1 MENLVGQRIKGYELR
16 ETIGAGGFGA
26 VYRAH
31 QPLVGREVAIKII
44 LPQYANHPDFI
55 RRFEVEAQVIARLE
69 HPHIIPLYDYW
80 RDGEGAYLVMRFLRG
95 GSLRATIKGNQ
106 MPLEAASKMLDHI
119 AGALAV
125 AHRQGVVHRD
135 IKPDNI
141 LLDEEGNAYLTD
153 FGIAKELGNEASN
166 VTQAD
171 MVVGSPAYLSPE
183 QVKSETVTAQ
193 SDIYSLG
200 VVLYEVLTGQHPFP
214 DAGVTALLIKHLQE
228 ALPLVQDIREDVPPG
243 VDEIIQRATAKDP
256 AERYPDAPSLA
267 AAFRRVLMASSSFTG
282 DATIH
287 PGSVTREMALD
298 RTLLLEELD
307 VDNPYKGL
315 QAFEEADS
323 ANFFGRDA
331 LIDHLLN
338 KIREQDD
345 ERFLAVIGPS
355 GSGKSSVVQAGMIP
369 RMRRGTVPGS
379 ERWFVVEMLPG
390 ARPLEELEAALLR
403 IAVNPPQS
411 LLEQLKEDE
420 RGLVRA
426 TKRVLADNRSE
437 LFLFIDQFEEVF
449 TLGKDKAEITHFL
462 NSIVT
467 AVTDPHCHLRVIVTL
482 RADFYDQ
489 PLLYPAFGDLVRRH
503 TEVVLPMTPEELE
516 LAIAGPAERVGVL
529 PEPGLIQ
536 QITGDISTQPGALP
550 LLQYALTELFDRR
563 SGRVMTM
570 AAYHKLGGALG
581 ALARRADEIYSA
593 LDPKS
598 QEVARQLF
606 LRLVNLGEGGTDNTR
621 RRALHTELNSI
632 GNDPAAMEKVIEYFG
647 KSRLLTFDHDPQ
659 TREPTIEVAHEALI
673 REWQQLRDWLED
685 GREDLLMQRR
695 LEAASVEW
703 LKSRKD
709 RSFLAS
715 GGRLT
720 QFEEWQARSNLALS
734 AEESEYLRNS
744 IAEREA
750 MVAQENE
757 RQAREQMLE
766 TRSRN
771 RLRLLVAV
779 MTVAALIAVG
789 LAGLAFTQGQIAQ
802 QERVKAEDNAN
813 AASTAQ
819 FVAEANRLE
828 AEENAADAERSANA
842 AATAQSVA
850 EANRLEAE
858 ANAAIAEENRQTAEQ
873 NAANAE
879 RSANEARS
887 LALAANSRNLLSEHN
902 PNLALTLAIEA
913 SNVYQPPAADIQ
925 QTLAQIAYGSS
936 ARFRL
941 EGHSGSVLSVASNDQ
956 SGLSVSADGTMHLW
970 NLLDG
975 SEAAVTFNLDGG
987 VANSVAISSD
997 SKTGITGMF
1006 DGSVILWN
1014 LETGEQ
1020 IRRLEGHSDI
1030 VNSVEFSPDESQILS
1045 ASMDRTIRLWNF
1057 RNGREIQNIESPGA
1071 ILKAD
1076 FSPDGQYVVTGSADV
1091 TAASGLPVEDQDR
1104 TVRVWNLETGE
1115 EVQRFEPRSGFV
1127 RAVAF
1132 SPDGN
1137 HVLSG
1142 TWNSADGGTLQYW
1155 DIATGELERRFY
1167 GHTDIISEVKFST
1180 DGKKILS
1187 GSWDR
1192 SLRLWD
1198 VNTGVELER
1207 FDGHHDRILSA
1218 SFGLNDEYILVG
1230 TGNIGNNIPN
1240 PQVDTVADP
1249 SVWLWDLRNRA
1260 QIHALTGHQDW
1271 IWSAVISPNGRYA
1284 ATGAGPISLPTNRTA
1299 DTSVRLWD
1307 LQTGEEVR
1315 RFEGHTNTVN
1325 MVAFS
1330 PDGQTI
1336 ASASWDGTVRLWDV
1350 ATGEGRIG
1358 FEGHTSRVLSVNFS
1372 PDGQSALSAGC
1383 GEFNATNAC
1392 IKGEIILWDVAT
1404 GEEIRRFEGHTAAVN
1419 NAVFSPDGSLIASA
1433 ADDNSVRLWDAAT
1446 GAETSTLQ
1454 GHTNRVTNVVFSPD
1468 ATMLLSSAWDTTAR
1482 LWDVATGRELRQL
1495 VGHSRAVFGVAFSPD
1510 SRMALTGSADLT
1522 IRLWDVATGG
1532 EIREFD
1538 GHTNWVLSVVFSP
1551 DGSFILSGA
1560 EDNTART
1567 WHLARTLDEL
1577 IAWAR
1582 ENRYVPELSCAERE
1596 QYRVEPLCET
1606 QS

>member
-80 RDGEGAYLVMRFLRG
+80 RDAEGAYLVMRFLRG
-95 GSLRATIKGNQ
+95 GSLRAAIKGNQ

-183 QVKSETVTAQ
+183 QVKSETVTPQ

-228 ALPLVQDIREDVPPG
+228 PLPLVQDIREDVPPG
-243 VDEIIQRATAKDP
+243 VDEVIQRATAKDR

-267 AAFRRVLMASSSFTG
+267 AAFRRVVMGNSSSMG
-282 DATIH
+282 DVTIS
-287 PGSVTREMALD
+287 PGATREMALD

-331 LIDHLLN
+331 LINHLLN

-369 RMRRGTVPGS
+369 RMRRGTLPGS

-390 ARPLEELEAALLR
+390 ARPFEELEAALLR
-403 IAVNPPQS
+403 IAVNPPPS

-426 TKRVLADNRSE
+426 TKRVLMDNRSE

-449 TLGKDKAEITHFL
+449 TMGKDKAEIAHFL
-462 NSIVT
+462 NSIVV

-489 PLLYPAFGDLVRRH
+489 PLLYPVFGDLVRRH
-503 TEVVLPMTPEELE
+503 TEVVLPLTPDELE

-529 PEPGLIQ
+529 PEPGLVQ
-536 QITGDISTQPGALP
+536 QITGDVSTQPGALP

-563 SGRVMTM
+563 SGRVMTL

-581 ALARRADEIYSA
+581 ALARRADEIYGE

-598 QEVARQLF
+598 QEIARQLF
-606 LRLVNLGEGGTDNTR
+606 LRLVNIGEGGTDNTR
-621 RRALHTELNSI
+621 RRAMHTELNSI
-632 GNDPAAMEKVIEYFG
+632 GNDPVAMEKVIEYFG

-673 REWQQLRDWLED
+673 REWQQLREWLED

-703 LKSRKD
+703 LKSHKD
-709 RSFLAS
+709 PSFLAS
-715 GGRLT
+715 GARLT

-750 MVAQENE
+750 KLAQEAE
-757 RQAREQMLE
+757 RQAREQALE
-766 TRSRN
+766 QRSRN

-779 MTVAALIAVG
+779 MTIAAVIAAG
-789 LAGLAFTQGQIAQ
+789 LAGFAFNQSQIAQ

-813 AASTAQ
+813 AA
-819 FVAEANRLE
+819 
-828 AEENAADAERSANA
+828 
-842 AATAQSVA
+842 ATAQSVA
-850 EANRLEAE
+850 ETNRLQ
-858 ANAAIAEENRQTAEQ
+858 AEENASI
-873 NAANAE
+873 AE

-902 PNLALTLAIEA
+902 PNLALALAIEA

-925 QTLAQIAYGSS
+925 QTLAQIAYGPS
-936 ARFRL
+936 ARFHL
-941 EGHSGSVLSVASNDQ
+941 EGHTGSVLSVAANDQ
-956 SGLSVSADGTMHLW
+956 AGLSVSADGTMRLW
-970 NLLDG
+970 NLTDG
-975 SEAAVTFNLDGG
+975 AEMPVTFDLDGG
-987 VANSVAISSD
+987 IANSAAISRD
-997 SKTGITGMF
+997 GKTGITGMF

-1014 LETGEQ
+1014 LESGEP
-1020 IRRLEGHSDI
+1020 IRRLEGHTDI
-1030 VNSVEFSPDESQILS
+1030 VNSVGFSPDESQILS
-1045 ASMDRTIRLWNF
+1045 ASMDRTIRLWNVS
-1057 RNGREIQNIESPGA
+1057 NGREVQNIESPGA
-1071 ILKAD
+1071 ILKAA
-1076 FSPDGQYVVTGSADV
+1076 FSPDGHYAVTGSADK
-1091 TAASGLPVEDQDR
+1091 TAASGLPVGEQDR
-1104 TVRVWNLETGE
+1104 TVRVWNLDTGE
-1115 EVQRFEPRSGFV
+1115 EVQRFEPKSGFV

-1132 SPDGN
+1132 SPDGS

-1142 TWNSADGGTLQYW
+1142 TWNSVDGGTLQYW
-1155 DIATGELERRFY
+1155 DIETGELERRFY
-1167 GHTDIISEVKFST
+1167 GHTDIISEVKFSAN
-1180 DGKKILS
+1180 GQKILS

-1198 VNTGVELER
+1198 VGTGVELER

-1240 PQVDTVADP
+1240 PQADAAID
-1249 SVWLWDLRNRA
+1249 SSIWLWDLRNRA
-1260 QIHALTGHQDW
+1260 QIHALSGHQDW
-1271 IWSAVISPNGRYA
+1271 VWSAVISPDGRYA

-1299 DTSVRLWD
+1299 DTTVRLWD

-1315 RFEGHTNTVN
+1315 TFEGHTNTVN

-1336 ASASWDGTVRLWDV
+1336 ASASWDGAVRLWD
-1350 ATGEGRIG
+1350 AETGEGRVG
-1358 FEGHTSRVLSVNFS
+1358 FDGHTSRVLSVNFS
-1372 PDGQSALSAGC
+1372 PDGQSGLSAGC
-1383 GEFNATNAC
+1383 GEFNANNAC
-1392 IKGEIILWDVAT
+1392 IKGEIILWDIAT
-1404 GEEIRRFEGHTAAVN
+1404 GEEIRRFEGHTAAIN
-1419 NAVFSPDGSLIASA
+1419 NAVFSRDGSLIASA
-1433 ADDNSVRLWDAAT
+1433 SDDRTVRIWN
-1446 GAETSTLQ
+1446 AETGEALHTLAS
-1454 GHTNRVTNVVFSPD
+1454 HTDRVTNVVFSPD
-1468 ATMLLSSAWDTTAR
+1468 DTLLLSTAWDTTAR

-1495 VGHSRAVFGVAFSPD
+1495 VGHSRAVFGAAFSPD
-1510 SRMALTGSADLT
+1510 GTMALTGSADLT
-1522 IRLWDVATGG
+1522 IRLWDVVTGG
-1532 EIREFD
+1532 EIRQFE

-1551 DGSFILSGA
+1551 DGRFILSGA

-1577 IAWAR
+1577 IAWGR

-1606 QS
+1606 TS

>member
-1 MENLVGQRIKGYELR
+1 MENIVGQRIKGYELR

-80 RDGEGAYLVMRFLRG
+80 RDAEGAYLVMRFLRG
-95 GSLRATIKGNQ
+95 GSLRAAIKGNQ

-153 FGIAKELGNEASN
+153 FGIAKDLGNEASN

-183 QVKSETVTAQ
+183 QVKSETVTPQ

-214 DAGVTALLIKHLQE
+214 DAGVTQLLIKHLQE
-228 ALPLVQDIREDVPPG
+228 PLPLVQSLREDVPAG
-243 VDEIIQRATAKDP
+243 VDEVIQRATAKDP

-267 AAFRRVLMASSSFTG
+267 AAFRRVVMAGSGIIS
-282 DATIH
+282 DATIS
-287 PGSVTREMALD
+287 PGTTRGITLD

-331 LIDHLLN
+331 LINHLLN

-369 RMRRGTVPGS
+369 RMRRGTLPGS

-403 IAVNPPQS
+403 IAVNPPPS
-411 LLEQLKEDE
+411 LLDQLKEDE

-426 TKRVLADNRSE
+426 TKRVLMDNRSE

-449 TLGKDKAEITHFL
+449 TMAQDKTEITHFL

-467 AVTDPHCHLRVIVTL
+467 AVTDPHCHLRVIITL

-516 LAIAGPAERVGVL
+516 MAIAGPAERVGVL
-529 PEPGLIQ
+529 PEPGLVQ
-536 QITGDISTQPGALP
+536 QIIGDVSTQPGALP

-563 SGRVMTM
+563 SGRVMTL

-581 ALARRADEIYSA
+581 ALARRADEIYTE

-606 LRLVNLGEGGTDNTR
+606 LRLVTLGEGGADNTR
-621 RRALHTELNSI
+621 RRAMHTELNSI
-632 GNDPAAMEKVIEYFG
+632 GNDPATMEKVIEYFG

-673 REWQQLRDWLED
+673 REWKQLREWLED

-695 LEAASVEW
+695 LEAAAGEW
-703 LKSRKD
+703 LRSGKD
-709 RSFLAS
+709 RSYLAS
-715 GGRLT
+715 GTRLT
-720 QFEEWQARSNLALS
+720 QFEEWKTRSNLALS
-734 AEESEYLRNS
+734 AEEAEYLRNS

-750 MVAQENE
+750 MLEQEAE
-757 RQAREQMLE
+757 RQAREQALE
-766 TRSRN
+766 RRSRN

-779 MTVAALIAVG
+779 MTVAAVIAIG
-789 LAGLAFTQGQIAQ
+789 LATFAFNQSQIAQ
-802 QERVKAEDNAN
+802 QERAKAEDNAN
-813 AASTAQ
+813 AAATAQ
-819 FVAEANRLE
+819 FVAEVNRIE
-828 AEENAADAERSANA
+828 AEENAA
-842 AATAQSVA
+842 
-850 EANRLEAE
+850 
-858 ANAAIAEENRQTAEQ
+858 I
-873 NAANAE
+873 AE

-902 PNLALTLAIEA
+902 PNLALALAIQA

-925 QTLAQIAYGSS
+925 QTLAQTAYGPA

-941 EGHSGSVLSVASNDQ
+941 EGHTGSVLSVAANDQ
-956 SGLSVSADGTMHLW
+956 FGLSVSADGTMRLW

-975 SEAAVTFNLDGG
+975 SQSAVSFDLDGG
-987 VANSVAISSD
+987 VANSVAISQD
-997 SKTGITGMF
+997 GKLGITGMF
-1006 DGSVILWN
+1006 DGGVILWN
-1014 LETGEQ
+1014 LESGELL
-1020 IRRLEGHSDI
+1020 RRFEGHTDI
-1030 VNSVEFSPDESQILS
+1030 VNSVAFSPDESQILS
-1045 ASMDRTIRLWNF
+1045 ASMDRTIRLWNIED
-1057 RNGREIQNIESPGA
+1057 GKEIQTIESPGA
-1071 ILKAD
+1071 ILKAA
-1076 FSPDGQYVVTGSADV
+1076 FSPNGKYVVTGSADK
-1091 TAASGLPVEDQDR
+1091 TAASGQPVEDQDR
-1104 TVRVWNLETGE
+1104 TVRVWFLETGRE
-1115 EVQRFEPRSGFV
+1115 IRKFEPKSGFV

-1132 SPDGN
+1132 SPDGS

-1155 DIATGELERRFY
+1155 DIETGELERRFY
-1167 GHTDIISEVKFST
+1167 GHTDIISEVKFSA
-1180 DGKKILS
+1180 DGLRILS

-1192 SLRLWD
+1192 SLRIWD

-1218 SFGLNDEYILVG
+1218 SFGLHDEYILVG

-1240 PQVDTVADP
+1240 PQADAVIDP
-1249 SVWLWDLRNRA
+1249 SVWLWDLRSRA
-1260 QIHALTGHQDW
+1260 QIRALTGHQDW
-1271 IWSAVISPNGRYA
+1271 VWSAAISPDGRYA
-1284 ATGAGPISLPTNRTA
+1284 ATGSGPISLPTNRTA
-1299 DTSVRLWD
+1299 DTTVRLWD
-1307 LQTGEEVR
+1307 LQTGEQIR
-1315 RFEGHTNTVN
+1315 IFEGHTNTVN

-1336 ASASWDGTVRLWDV
+1336 ASASWDGTVWLWDV
-1350 ATGEGRIG
+1350 ETGQGRIA
-1358 FEGHTSRVLSVNFS
+1358 FDNHTSRVLSVNFS
-1372 PDGQSALSAGC
+1372 PDGNTALSGGC
-1383 GEFNATNAC
+1383 GEFNANNVC
-1392 IKGEIILWDVAT
+1392 VKGEIILWDVTT

-1419 NAVFSPDGSLIASA
+1419 NAVFSPNGRLVASA
-1433 ADDNSVRLWDAAT
+1433 ADDNTIRLWDAET
-1446 GAETSTLQ
+1446 GADIRTLS

-1468 ATMLLSSAWDTTAR
+1468 NKLLLSTAWDTTAR
-1482 LWDVATGRELRQL
+1482 LWDVETGRELREF
-1495 VGHSRAVFGVAFSPD
+1495 VGHSRAVFGAAFSPD
-1510 SRMALTGSADLT
+1510 GMMALTGSADLT
-1522 IRLWDVATGG
+1522 IRLWDVETGS
-1532 EIREFD
+1532 EIRQFD
-1538 GHTNWVLSVVFSP
+1538 GHTNWVLSVSFSP
-1551 DGSFILSGA
+1551 DGRFILSGA

-1567 WHLARTLDEL
+1567 WHMARTLDEL

-1606 QS
+1606 TS

>member
-80 RDGEGAYLVMRFLRG
+80 RDAEGAYLVMRFLRG
-95 GSLRATIKGNQ
+95 GSLRASIKGNQ

-183 QVKSETVTAQ
+183 QVKSETVTPQ

-214 DAGVTALLIKHLQE
+214 EAGVTALLIKHLQE
-228 ALPLVQDIREDVPPG
+228 ALPLVQDVREDVPPG
-243 VDEIIQRATAKDP
+243 VDEVIQRATAKDP
-256 AERYPDAPSLA
+256 ADRYPDAPSLA
-267 AAFRRVLMASSSFTG
+267 AAFRRVVMAGAGVGS
-282 DATIH
+282 DAKINIT
-287 PGSVTREMALD
+287 STREMALD

-331 LIDHLLN
+331 LINHLLD
-338 KIREQDD
+338 KIRQQDD

-369 RMRRGTVPGS
+369 RMRRGTLPGS

-390 ARPLEELEAALLR
+390 AHPLEELEAALLR
-403 IAVNPPQS
+403 IAVNPPPS

-426 TKRVLADNRSE
+426 TKRVLMDNRSE

-449 TLGKDKAEITHFL
+449 TLGQDKAEITHFL

-516 LAIAGPAERVGVL
+516 MAIAGPAERVGVL
-529 PEPGLIQ
+529 PEPGLVQ
-536 QITGDISTQPGALP
+536 QIIGDVSTQPGALP

-563 SGRVMTM
+563 SGRVMTL

-581 ALARRADEIYSA
+581 ALARRADEIYNE
-593 LDPKS
+593 LDAKS

-606 LRLVNLGEGGTDNTR
+606 LRLVTLGEGGTDNTR
-621 RRALHTELNSI
+621 RRAMHTELNSI

-673 REWQQLRDWLED
+673 REWGQLKEWLED

-695 LEAASVEW
+695 LEAAAGEW
-703 LKSRKD
+703 LRSRKD
-709 RSFLAS
+709 RSYLAS
-715 GGRLT
+715 GTRLT
-720 QFEEWQARSNLALS
+720 QFEEWQARSNLGLS
-734 AEESEYLRNS
+734 AEEAEYLRNS

-750 MVAQENE
+750 MEAQETE
-757 RQAREQMLE
+757 RQAREQALE
-766 TRSRN
+766 RRSRN

-789 LAGLAFTQGQIAQ
+789 LAGLAFTQSQIAQ
-802 QERVKAEDNAN
+802 EERINAENNAN
-813 AASTAQ
+813 TAATAQ
-819 FVAEANRLE
+819 SVAEANRLE
-828 AEENAADAERSANA
+828 AEENAANAERSANA

-858 ANAAIAEENRQTAEQ
+858 ANAAIAEENRQAAEE

-902 PNLALTLAIEA
+902 PSLALALAIEA

-925 QTLAQIAYGSS
+925 QTLAQTAYGPG

-941 EGHSGSVLSVASNDQ
+941 EGHTGSVLSVASNDQ
-956 SGLSVSADGTMHLW
+956 SGLSVSADGTMRFW

-975 SEAAVTFNLDGG
+975 SESPVSFDLGG
-987 VANSVAISSD
+987 VANSVAINRD
-997 SKTGITGMF
+997 STRGITGMF
-1006 DGSVILWN
+1006 DGAVILWN
-1014 LETGEQ
+1014 LETGES
-1020 IRRLEGHSDI
+1020 IRRFEGHTDI
-1030 VNSVEFSPDESQILS
+1030 VNSVAFSPDESQILS
-1045 ASMDRTIRLWNF
+1045 ASMDRTIRLWNVS
-1057 RNGREIQNIESPGA
+1057 NGREVQNIESPGA
-1071 ILKAD
+1071 ILKAA
-1076 FSPDGQYVVTGSADV
+1076 FSPDGEFVVTGSADK

-1142 TWNSADGGTLQYW
+1142 TWNSTDGGTLQYW
-1155 DIATGELERRFY
+1155 DIATGEIERRFY
-1167 GHTDIISEVKFST
+1167 GHTDIISEVAFSA
-1180 DGKKILS
+1180 DGQKILS

-1192 SLRLWD
+1192 SLRIWD

-1218 SFGLNDEYILVG
+1218 SFGLNDEYVLVG

-1240 PQVDTVADP
+1240 PQADAVVDP
-1249 SVWLWDLRNRA
+1249 SVWLWDLRSRA
-1260 QIHALTGHQDW
+1260 QIDALTGHQDW
-1271 IWSAVISPNGRYA
+1271 VWSAVISPDGRYA

-1315 RFEGHTNTVN
+1315 VFEGHTNTVN

-1330 PDGQTI
+1330 PDGKTI
-1336 ASASWDGTVRLWDV
+1336 ASASWDGTIRLWDV
-1350 ATGEGRIG
+1350 ETGEGRVG
-1358 FEGHTSRVLSVNFS
+1358 FDGHTNRVLSVNFS
-1372 PDGQSALSAGC
+1372 PDGASAISAGC
-1383 GEFNATNAC
+1383 GEFSATNAC
-1392 IKGEIILWDVAT
+1392 IKGEIIQWDVAT
-1404 GEEIRRFEGHTAAVN
+1404 GNEIRRFEGHTAAVN
-1419 NAVFSPDGSLIASA
+1419 NAVFSPDGSLVASA

-1446 GAETSTLQ
+1446 GAEIRTLS
-1454 GHTNRVTNVVFSPD
+1454 GHTNRVTNVTFSPD
-1468 ATMLLSSAWDTTAR
+1468 GKMLLSTAWDTTAR
-1482 LWDVATGRELRQL
+1482 LWDVETGRELRQL
-1495 VGHSRAVFGVAFSPD
+1495 VGHSRAVFGAAFSPD
-1510 SRMALTGSADLT
+1510 GKMALTGSADLT
-1522 IRLWDVATGG
+1522 IRLWEVATGS

-1538 GHTNWVLSVVFSP
+1538 GHTNWVLSVMFSP
-1551 DGSFILSGA
+1551 DGRFILSGA

-1567 WHLARTLDEL
+1567 WDMARTLDEL
-1577 IAWAR
+1577 ITWAR
-1582 ENRYVPELSCAERE
+1582 DNRYVPELSCAERE

>member
-80 RDGEGAYLVMRFLRG
+80 RDAEGAYLVMRFLRG
-95 GSLRATIKGNQ
+95 GSLRAAIKGNQ

-153 FGIAKELGNEASN
+153 FGIAKELGSEAAN

-183 QVKSETVTAQ
+183 QVKSETVTPQ

-200 VVLYEVLTGQHPFP
+200 VVLYEVLTGEHPFP

-228 ALPLVQDIREDVPPG
+228 ALPLVQNMREDVPPG
-243 VDEIIQRATAKDP
+243 VDEVIQRATAKDP

-267 AAFRRVLMASSSFTG
+267 AAFRRVVMAGSGTAGDIAINPSSTRG
-282 DATIH
+282 ITI
-287 PGSVTREMALD
+287 D

-331 LIDHLLN
+331 LINHLLD

-369 RMRRGTVPGS
+369 RMRRGTLPGS

-390 ARPLEELEAALLR
+390 AHPLEELEAALLR
-403 IAVNPPQS
+403 IAVNPPSS

-426 TKRVLADNRSE
+426 TKRVLMDNRSE

-449 TLGKDKAEITHFL
+449 TMGQDKTEITHFL

-516 LAIAGPAERVGVL
+516 MAIAGPAERVGVL
-529 PEPGLIQ
+529 PEPGLVQ
-536 QITGDISTQPGALP
+536 QIIGDVSTQPGALP

-581 ALARRADEIYSA
+581 ALARRAEEIYSE

-598 QEVARQLF
+598 QEIARQLF

-621 RRALHTELNSI
+621 RRAMHTELNSI

-673 REWQQLRDWLED
+673 REWKQLREWLED

-695 LEAASVEW
+695 LEAASGEW
-703 LKSRKD
+703 LRSGKD
-709 RSFLAS
+709 RSYLAS
-715 GGRLT
+715 GTRLT
-720 QFEEWQARSNLALS
+720 QFEEWKARSNLALS
-734 AEESEYLRNS
+734 TEESEYLRNS

-750 MVAQENE
+750 TLAQEAE
-757 RQAREQMLE
+757 RQAREQALE
-766 TRSRN
+766 QRSRN

-779 MTVAALIAVG
+779 MSVAAVIAVG
-789 LAGLAFTQGQIAQ
+789 LATFAFNQSQIAQ
-802 QERVKAEDNAN
+802 QERVN
-813 AASTAQ
+813 
-819 FVAEANRLE
+819 
-828 AEENAADAERSANA
+828 AEENANA

-850 EANRLEAE
+850 EANRIE
-858 ANAAIAEENRQTAEQ
+858 AEQ

-902 PNLALTLAIEA
+902 PNLALALAIEA

-925 QTLAQIAYGSS
+925 QTLARTAYGPA

-941 EGHSGSVLSVASNDQ
+941 DAHSGSVLSVASNDQ
-956 SGLSVSADGTMHLW
+956 SGLSISADGTMHLW
-970 NLLDG
+970 DLLNG
-975 SEAAVTFNLDGG
+975 SVSPINFDLGGG
-987 VANSVAISSD
+987 VANSVAINRD
-997 SKTGITGMF
+997 STIGVTGMF
-1006 DGSVILWN
+1006 DGVVILWN
-1014 LETGEQ
+1014 LENGEPL
-1020 IRRLEGHSDI
+1020 RRLEGHTDI
-1030 VNSVEFSPDESQILS
+1030 VTSVEFSPDESQILS
-1045 ASMDRTIRLWNF
+1045 ASMDRTIRLWNATD
-1057 RNGREIQNIESPGA
+1057 GEEIQDIESPGA

-1076 FSPDGQYVVTGSADV
+1076 FSPDGQFVVTGSADV

-1104 TVRVWNLETGE
+1104 TVRVWDLETGE
-1115 EVQRFEPRSGFV
+1115 EVQRFAPRSGFV

-1142 TWNSADGGTLQYW
+1142 TWNSTDGGTLQYW
-1155 DIATGELERRFY
+1155 DIASGELERRFY

-1180 DGKKILS
+1180 DGQKILS

-1192 SLRLWD
+1192 SLRIWD

-1218 SFGLNDEYILVG
+1218 TFGLNDEYVLVG
-1230 TGNIGNNIPN
+1230 TGNIGNNIPD
-1240 PQVDTVADP
+1240 PQADAVADA
-1249 SVWLWDLRNRA
+1249 SVWLWDLRSRA

-1271 IWSAVISPNGRYA
+1271 VWSAVISPDGRLA

-1299 DTSVRLWD
+1299 DTTVRLWD

-1315 RFEGHTNTVN
+1315 VLEGHTNTVN

-1350 ATGEGRIG
+1350 ETGEGRIG
-1358 FEGHTSRVLSVNFS
+1358 FDGHANRVLSVNFS
-1372 PDGQSALSAGC
+1372 PDGASVLSAGC
-1383 GEFNATNAC
+1383 GELDAANRC
-1392 IKGEIILWDVAT
+1392 IKGEIILWNVET

-1419 NAVFSPDGSLIASA
+1419 NAVFSPDGLLVASA
-1433 ADDNSVRLWDAAT
+1433 ADDNSVRLWNAET
-1446 GAETSTLQ
+1446 GAEMQSLQ
-1454 GHTNRVTNVVFSPD
+1454 GHTNRATNAVFSSD
-1468 ATMLLSSAWDTTAR
+1468 SKLLLSTAWDTTAR
-1482 LWDVATGRELRQL
+1482 LWDVETGRELREL
-1495 VGHSRAVFGVAFSPD
+1495 VGHNRAVFGAAFSPD
-1510 SRMALTGSADLT
+1510 GTMALTGSADLT
-1522 IRLWDVATGG
+1522 IRLWDVATGS

-1567 WHLARTLDEL
+1567 WHMARTLDEL
-1577 IAWAR
+1577 VTWAR
-1582 ENRYVPELSCAERE
+1582 DNRYVPELSCAERE

-1606 QS
+1606 ES

>member
-1 MENLVGQRIKGYELR
+1 MENLVGQHIKGYELR

-80 RDGEGAYLVMRFLRG
+80 RDAEGAYLVMRFLRG

-106 MPLEAASKMLDHI
+106 MTLEAASKMLDHI

-183 QVKSETVTAQ
+183 QVKSETVTPQ

-228 ALPLVQDIREDVPPG
+228 PLPLVQDIREDVPAG

-256 AERYPDAPSLA
+256 AGRYPDAPSLA
-267 AAFRRVLMASSSFTG
+267 AAFRRVVLAGPSLGG
-282 DATIH
+282 DSTIH
-287 PGSVTREMALD
+287 IGSVTREMMLD

-390 ARPLEELEAALLR
+390 AHPLEELEAALLR

-467 AVTDPHCHLRVIVTL
+467 AVTDPHCRLRVIVTL

-489 PLLYPAFGDLVRRH
+489 PLLYPAFGDLVRRY
-503 TEVVLPMTPEELE
+503 TEVVLPLTPGELE

-529 PEPGLIQ
+529 PEPGLVQ

-550 LLQYALTELFDRR
+550 LLQYALTELFNRR
-563 SGRVMTM
+563 SGRVMTL

-581 ALARRADEIYSA
+581 ALARRADEIYGE
-593 LDPKS
+593 LDSKS

-621 RRALHTELNSI
+621 RRAMHTELNSI

-673 REWQQLRDWLED
+673 REWKQLREWLED

-709 RSFLAS
+709 RSYLAS
-715 GGRLT
+715 GTRLT

-750 MVAQENE
+750 MLAQEAE
-757 RQAREQMLE
+757 RQAREQALE
-766 TRSRN
+766 QRSRN

-779 MTVAALIAVG
+779 MTVAAVIAVG
-789 LAGLAFTQGQIAQ
+789 LAGFAFNQGQIAQ

-813 AASTAQ
+813 AAAI
-819 FVAEANRLE
+819 
-828 AEENAADAERSANA
+828 
-842 AATAQSVA
+842 AQSVA
-850 EANRLEAE
+850 EANRIEAE
-858 ANAAIAEENRQTAEQ
+858 E

-902 PNLALTLAIEA
+902 PNLALALAIEA
-913 SNVYQPPAADIQ
+913 SNIFHPPAADIQ
-925 QTLAQIAYGSS
+925 QTLAQTAYGPA

-941 EGHSGSVLSVASNDQ
+941 EGHSGSVLSVASSDQ
-956 SGLSVSADGTMHLW
+956 LGLSVSADGTMHLW
-970 NLLDG
+970 NLIDG
-975 SEAAVTFNLDGG
+975 SEVSVTFNLDGG
-987 VANSVAISSD
+987 VANSVAISHD
-997 SKTGITGMF
+997 SKTGVTGMF

-1014 LETGEQ
+1014 LETGDP
-1020 IRRLEGHSDI
+1020 IRRFEGHTDI
-1030 VNSVEFSPDESQILS
+1030 VNSVSFSPDESQILS
-1045 ASMDRTIRLWNF
+1045 ASMDRTIRLWNVDDGEEV
-1057 RNGREIQNIESPGA
+1057 RSIESPGA
-1071 ILKAD
+1071 ILKAA
-1076 FSPDGQYVVTGSADV
+1076 FSPDGKYVVTGSADK

-1104 TVRVWNLETGE
+1104 TVRVWFLETGRE
-1115 EVQRFEPRSGFV
+1115 IRKFEPKSGFV

-1132 SPDGN
+1132 SPDGS

-1142 TWNSADGGTLQYW
+1142 TWNSVDGGTLQYW
-1155 DIATGELERRFY
+1155 DIETGELERRFY
-1167 GHTDIISEVKFST
+1167 GHTDIISEVKFSA
-1180 DGKKILS
+1180 DGQKILS

-1198 VNTGVELER
+1198 VGTGVELER

-1218 SFGLNDEYILVG
+1218 SFGLNDGYVLVG

-1240 PQVDTVADP
+1240 PQADAVVDS
-1249 SVWLWDLRNRA
+1249 SVWLWDLRSRA
-1260 QIHALTGHQDW
+1260 QIRALMGHQDW
-1271 IWSAVISPNGRYA
+1271 VWSAVISPDGRYA
-1284 ATGAGPISLPTNRTA
+1284 ATGSGPFNLPTNRTA
-1299 DTSVRLWD
+1299 DTTMRLWD
-1307 LQTGEEVR
+1307 LQTGEQVR
-1315 RFEGHTNTVN
+1315 IFEGHTNTVN

-1350 ATGEGRIG
+1350 ATGEGRVG
-1358 FEGHTSRVLSVNFS
+1358 FEGHTNRVLSVNFS
-1372 PDGQSALSAGC
+1372 PDGQSALSTGC
-1383 GEFNATNAC
+1383 GEFDSNNRC
-1392 IKGEIILWDVAT
+1392 INGEIILWDVAT

-1419 NAVFSPDGSLIASA
+1419 NAVFSPDGGLIASS
-1433 ADDNSVRLWDAAT
+1433 ADDNSVRVWD
-1446 GAETSTLQ
+1446 AETSAEVKTLS

-1468 ATMLLSSAWDTTAR
+1468 GKLLLSTAWDTTAR
-1482 LWDVATGRELRQL
+1482 LWEVETGRELRQL
-1495 VGHSRAVFGVAFSPD
+1495 VGHSRAVFGAAFSPD
-1510 SRMALTGSADLT
+1510 GKMALTGSADLT
-1522 IRLWDVATGG
+1522 IRLWDVATGS

-1551 DGSFILSGA
+1551 DGHFILSGA

-1567 WHLARTLDEL
+1567 WHMARTLDEL

-1582 ENRYVPELSCAERE
+1582 DNRYVPELSCAERE

-1606 QS
+1606 AS